1 MLYPAELH
9 ALVTKLVFS
18 REPCLILALVFG
30 SVFDFNAKGVM
41 PYPRRVLQGSGYVL
55 DIQNL
60 SKAFGQRQALTKL
73 TLRLLPGEVYGLL
86 GPNGAGKTTT
96 INLLSGLLRPD
107 SGQVLIAGQPA
118 SEATKPYLGIMPQQN
133 LLYQSLTC
141 RENLSF
147 FAKIYGLKSSLRS
160 QRIQASLQ
168 AVNLQDRAKSV
179 VGSLSGGMQRRL
191 SLAVAIVHQPKLVVL
206 DEPTTGL
213 DIEARYEV
221 WELIRQLKQQGVT
234 VLLTTHL
241 LDEAERLCDR
251 IGFLKQGQ
259 LIAQGSLTE
268 LRTHIPAQEI
278 VLLQTPD
285 EVSAVARAATYG
297 WMMRRYDTHLAF
309 WIPERLELRELL
321 AKFDGIPIDSIAR
334 SPVTLEHIYLE
345 VTRSACVNSL

>member
-1 MLYPAELH
+1 
-9 ALVTKLVFS
+9 
-18 REPCLILALVFG
+18 
-30 SVFDFNAKGVM
+30 M
-41 PYPRRVLQGSGYVL
+41 PYSRRGVQSLGYVL

-60 SKAFGQRQALTKL
+60 SKAFGQRRALTEL
-73 TLRLLPGEVYGLL
+73 TLKLVSGEVYGLL

-118 SEATKPYLGIMPQQN
+118 SEATKPYLGVMPQQN

-141 RENLSF
+141 GENLAF
-147 FAKIYGLKSSLRS
+147 FAKIYGLSSALRS
-160 QRIQASLQ
+160 QRVQTCLQ
-168 AVNLQDRAKSV
+168 AVNLQDRVHSV

-191 SLAVAIVHQPKLVVL
+191 SLAVAMVHQPKLIVL

-221 WELIRQLKQQGVT
+221 WELIRRLKQQGVT

-259 LIAQGSLTE
+259 LLAQGSLTE
-268 LRTHIPAQEI
+268 LQTHIPAQE
-278 VLLQTPD
+278 VVTLRTMD
-285 EVSAVARAATYG
+285 EAAAIARAKIHGFT
-297 WMMRRYDTHLAF
+297 MRRYDTQLAF
-309 WIPERLELRELL
+309 WIPEQLELRELL
-321 AKFDGIPIDSIAR
+321 TKFEGIPIDSIAR

-345 VTRSACVNSL
+345 VTRQHG

>member
-1 MLYPAELH
+1 
-9 ALVTKLVFS
+9 
-18 REPCLILALVFG
+18 
-30 SVFDFNAKGVM
+30 M
-41 PYPRRVLQGSGYVL
+41 PYPRRVFQGLGYVL

-60 SKAFGQRQALTKL
+60 SKAFGQRRALTELSLK
-73 TLRLLPGEVYGLL
+73 LLPGQVYGLL

-118 SEATKPYLGIMPQQN
+118 SEATKPYLGVMPQQN

-141 RENLSF
+141 GENLAF
-147 FAKIYGLKSSLRS
+147 FAKIYGLSSSLRS
-160 QRIQASLQ
+160 QRIQTCLK
-168 AVNLQDRAKSV
+168 AVNLQDRVHSV

-191 SLAVAIVHQPKLVVL
+191 SLAVAMVHQPKLVVL

-234 VLLTTHL
+234 ILLTTHL

-259 LIAQGSLTE
+259 LLAQGGLTE
-268 LRTHIPAQEI
+268 LRTRIPAQE
-278 VLLQTPD
+278 VVTLRTTD
-285 EVSAVARAATYG
+285 EASAIARADTHG
-297 WMMRRYDTHLAF
+297 FTMRRYDTQLAF

-321 AKFDGIPIDSIAR
+321 TKFEGIPIDSIAR

-345 VTRSACVNSL
+345 VTRQC